1 MGGVRSCHTGCV
13 MQERSVQGHRREERG
28 LSGHPREWT
37 WSSFLFSNALGS
49 RHEHSSR
56 MSHDMGKGITWEKKK
71 RGVSMGTHSWV
82 DGYFKIRQT
91 GSERGQGRSRFCSI
105 WCCSFPALVFDM
117 MIIQR
122 TRAWLGLPRLPLC
135 QMCPKHTHARARSPA
150 SLFSW
155 STRTRRFQISNR
167 FVNMGGW
174 FSLGRPVRGRITQRT
189 KCTWT
194 QQQTP

>member
-1 MGGVRSCHTGCV
+1 MGVVRSCHTGCV
-13 MQERSVQGHRREERG
+13 MQERRVQGHRREERG
-28 LSGHPREWT
+28 LPGHPREWT

-56 MSHDMGKGITWEKKK
+56 MSHDMGNGITWEKKTEASAWKHIHGLRYISRIRRWGANGGREK
-71 RGVSMGTHSWV
+71 R
-82 DGYFKIRQT
+82 
-91 GSERGQGRSRFCSI
+91 RFCSI
-105 WCCSFPALVFDM
+105 WCCSFLAFGFDI

-122 TRAWLGLPRLPLC
+122 TRAWLGLPCLPFC
-135 QMCPKHTHARARSPA
+135 QMCQKHTHARARSSA
-150 SLFSW
+150 SLSSW

-174 FSLGRPVRGRITQRT
+174 FSLGRPVRGRRTQRT